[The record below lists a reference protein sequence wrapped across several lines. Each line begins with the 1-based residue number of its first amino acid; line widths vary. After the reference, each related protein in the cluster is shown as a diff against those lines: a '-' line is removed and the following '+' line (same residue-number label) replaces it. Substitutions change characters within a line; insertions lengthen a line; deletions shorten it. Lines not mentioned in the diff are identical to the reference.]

1 MTFTFQ
7 PTLETLTLPS
17 IPAEPAVQTEV
28 KTSARRIEL
37 KPATAPRRQKVKSAT
52 TAAPAAVPST
62 EPAPSGVQVK
72 KGNEKLPR
80 TFRQSFRIFAF
91 TGCKDEGEELTRED
105 ASLLI
110 SAMTDALAKHPEGCY
125 LTDPIGL
132 YVAKKCAFLADW
144 VAHGACLAR
153 TKEERWA
160 MEGRTEPP
168 AEPKP
173 AAAKPRRVKKVPVS
187 NEEELR
193 MMVMRNVL
201 VADKKHL
208 ERALEVLTK

>member
-1 MTFTFQ
+1 MTYTYQ
-7 PTLETLTLPS
+7 PAIETYTLPT
-17 IPAEPAVQTEV
+17 IPAEPAVKTEV
-28 KTSARRIEL
+28 KTSARKIQL
-37 KPATAPRRQKVKSAT
+37 KPATATPRRQKVASS
-52 TAAPAAVPST
+52 PAEPAVPST

-105 ASLLI
+105 ASILI
-110 SAMTDALAKHPEGCY
+110 SAMTDALTKHPEGCY

-153 TKEERWA
+153 TKEERWK
-160 MEGRTEPP
+160 MEGRTTPP
-168 AEPKP
+168 AEEPK
-173 AAAKPRRVKKVPVS
+173 KPRRVKKTAD
-187 NEEELR
+187 NEEQLR
-193 MMVMRNVL
+193 MFIIRNAM

-208 ERALEVLTK
+208 EAAFAALTK